1 MIDNCMNVLKGQIQQ
16 YFKSLPDLNIVSSSA
31 TVSVSPLVKE
41 DGTVAI
47 PKETLGLTLVNIEE
61 EKIHR
66 AETAFH
72 KTADGKVMNM
82 NPELKINLYILVA
95 ANFSTYST
103 GLKFLS
109 AALSFFQSKNV
120 FTSTNTPDLNPQIEK
135 LIVELHTMGLEQQNH
150 LWGYL
155 GAKYLPS
162 ICYKVR
168 MLVVQEA
175 QVLDQKPSIGEV
187 SIVGKQS

>member
-1 MIDNCMNVLKGQIQQ
+1 MNVLKGQIHQ
-16 YFKSLPDLNIVSSSA
+16 YFKSLPDLNVTSNE
-31 TVSVSPLVKE
+31 TVSVTALVKE
-41 DGTVAI
+41 DGSVAI
-47 PKETLGLTLVNIEE
+47 PKENLGLTLINIEE

-66 AETAFH
+66 DETAIH
-72 KTADGKVMNM
+72 KTPDGIVMNI
-82 NPELKINLYILVA
+82 NPELKLNLYILVA
-95 ANFSTYST
+95 ANFASYTT

-120 FTSTNTPDLNPQIEK
+120 FTSSNTPELNPQIEK

-168 MLVVQEA
+168 MLVIQED
-175 QVLDQKPSIGEV
+175 QVLDQQPGIGEM
-187 SIVGKQS
+187 SIVGRNN